1 MFDFQAYFDILLKTK
16 HYNDK
21 VEIVND
27 VSKFK
32 KNKKI
37 PDKLISNIYQ
47 LELFIDLSKKM
58 DEWSYWRVMIIRNF
72 TKIILGE
79 QNYMGIEK
87 DDAENLNKLLNHIEL
102 LFFKGL
108 NY

>member
-1 MFDFQAYFDILLKTK
+1 
-16 HYNDK
+16 
-21 VEIVND
+21 
-27 VSKFK
+27 
-32 KNKKI
+32 
-37 PDKLISNIYQ
+37 
-47 LELFIDLSKKM
+47 
-58 DEWSYWRVMIIRNF
+58 MIIRNF